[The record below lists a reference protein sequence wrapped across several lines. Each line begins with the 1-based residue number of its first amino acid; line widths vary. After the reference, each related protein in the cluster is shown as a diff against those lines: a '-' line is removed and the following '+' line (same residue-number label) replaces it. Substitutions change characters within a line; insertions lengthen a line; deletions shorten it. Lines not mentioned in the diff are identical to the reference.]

1 MTAVVITFFCL
12 LAVVLLVLVLWAARA
27 MHRRELAARDS
38 QIAGLTE
45 QLIPQLPEDETGVT
59 EDAAVKARVAEE
71 LNVELRTQIDGLKIE
86 RDESN
91 ESAQTAKSRVT
102 ELEGNVER
110 LTTLEQSLNTEIA
123 ALTSASEQSD
133 EHVQQAESRVTEL
146 TADLARLTLLGE
158 SQRAELVRLR
168 IASEDANERARTA
181 EASVAEGATREQSLS
196 EELDALRI
204 TNAAAVQSAVELRT
218 AATEREAR
226 LQELQ
231 ASRDGAVQSAEELR
245 TAATEHERIVRELE
259 AERVQSDE
267 HVQQAESRVT
277 ELTADLARLT
287 LLGESQRAELVR
299 LRIASED
306 ANERARTAEASVAE
320 GATREQSLSEEL
332 DALRITNA
340 AAVQSAVEL
349 RTAATEREARLQELQ
364 ASRDGA
370 VQSAEELRTAATEH
384 ERIVRELEA
393 ERVESDRLVEEA
405 RATALFARETFDSRV
420 AELESEKVE
429 ADTSLAALKRSHS
442 DQLETLRRTSEETL
456 VARVAELERAKVDVV
471 HGVQDELDAANSQV
485 EELTQAQAAASAES
499 DRLAEVARENV
510 SSAQATLA
518 ARVAELERAK
528 VEAIQRVQEELDIAK
543 SRVEDLTQAQVDAS
557 ANATQRTEEFETAR
571 RQHESAEE
579 LLKVQIATLNT
590 EKEAA
595 DSEVAELKSV
605 LGKLAPKLET
615 LEANFKAEV
624 AKSTSQAN
632 DIRKLEGQITQMN
645 SAAERLEIEHQK
657 TLEVCSTD
665 FSNLR
670 KLKTRLEEE

>member
-1 MTAVVITFFCL
+1 MAKVMGFLALASIVQVSARKHGKGWGPGQNFPDPTDCQRTSGIMTAVVITFFCL
-12 LAVVLLVLVLWAARA
+12 LAIVLLVLVLCASRA
-27 MHRRELAARDS
+27 MHRRELATRDS

-45 QLIPQLPEDETGVT
+45 QLNPQLPEDETGVT
-59 EDAAVKARVAEE
+59 ESSDNGVMLISPESEPLLPGRESIGDGHAHSGGAGALATELSQLRAQEAADAVEKARVAEE
-71 LNVELRTQIDGLKIE
+71 LNVELRTQIEGLEIE

-429 ADTSLAALKRSHS
+429 AETSLAALKR
-442 DQLETLRRTSEETL
+442 
-456 VARVAELERAKVDVV
+456 
-471 HGVQDELDAANSQV
+471 
-485 EELTQAQAAASAES
+485 
-499 DRLAEVARENV
+499 
-510 SSAQATLA
+510 
-518 ARVAELERAK
+518 
-528 VEAIQRVQEELDIAK
+528 
-543 SRVEDLTQAQVDAS
+543 
-557 ANATQRTEEFETAR
+557 
-571 RQHESAEE
+571 
-579 LLKVQIATLNT
+579 
-590 EKEAA
+590 
-595 DSEVAELKSV
+595 
-605 LGKLAPKLET
+605 
-615 LEANFKAEV
+615 
-624 AKSTSQAN
+624 
-632 DIRKLEGQITQMN
+632 
-645 SAAERLEIEHQK
+645 
-657 TLEVCSTD
+657 
-665 FSNLR
+665 
-670 KLKTRLEEE
+670 